1 MMNTTDIQNT
11 SIIQPALTGED
22 HQTES
27 KSARG
32 GLSASVWET
41 YSAFANTN
49 GGRIF
54 LGVTEGEDGDLRLTG
69 LDDAPALRKAFRN
82 TINNRQ
88 KVSRN
93 ILSDSDFTELSLDNG
108 KTAFIINVPRARLEL
123 RPIYINNSINE
134 GTYKRNYEGDYR
146 CTIDEIQAMIRDTG
160 RLSYDTK
167 TLTSFSLPDL
177 PDSTITTYRRLHEAC
192 RPGHPRLKLKNEEYL
207 VKTGAAA
214 LSDEDD
220 KVHPTI
226 TGMLMFS
233 EEYIITRIM
242 PSYFLDYRECRD
254 PRVRWTDRMQSESG
268 DWSGNADSR
277 GKDNYGGRT
286 MAGWQSFNQR
296 GRRRNR
302 HRGAYDGQR
311 PRCLRMQI
319 YGRRHISSRRD

>member
-1 MMNTTDIQNT
+1 MNTTDIQNT

-22 HQTES
+22 HQPES
-27 KSARG
+27 ESARG

-69 LDDAPALRKAFRN
+69 VDDAPALRKAFRN

-220 KVHPTI
+220 KVHQTI

-277 GKDNYGGRT
+277 GKSNYGGRT
-286 MAGWQSFNQR
+286 MAGWQSFNR
-296 GRRRNR
+296 KGRRNR
-302 HRGAYDGQR
+302 HRGTYEGQR